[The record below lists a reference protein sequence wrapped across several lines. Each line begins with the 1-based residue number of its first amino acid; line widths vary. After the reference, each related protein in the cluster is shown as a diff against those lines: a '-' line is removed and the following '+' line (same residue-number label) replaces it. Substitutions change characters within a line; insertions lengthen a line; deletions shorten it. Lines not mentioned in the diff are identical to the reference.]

1 MEITRRKGEIE
12 VRRERRLG
20 SRYQDIERDVW
31 YQNLRLQIM
40 SFGRALKVS
49 RDKRIMIDMT
59 LLKHT

>member
-59 LLKHT
+59 LLIHT